1 LNRIADA
8 RRLCARGAVTQVEL
22 ARIVGL
28 SSRHLRRIEQGFS
41 VPTAGHL
48 VDIATALC
56 VSVDDLV
63 GGPKRL
69 RPGERVR
76 M

>member
-1 LNRIADA
+1 M
-8 RRLCARGAVTQVEL
+8 TQAEL

-48 VDIATALC
+48 LDIATALG

-63 GGPKRL
+63 RGPKRL
-69 RPGERVR
+69 QPGERAR

>member
-1 LNRIADA
+1 M
-8 RRLCARGAVTQVEL
+8 TQGDL

-28 SSRHLRRIEQGFS
+28 SSRQLRRIEQGFS
-41 VPTAGHL
+41 VPTALYL
-48 VDIATALC
+48 VDIATALG

-63 GGPKRL
+63 GGPRKL
-69 RPGERVR
+69 RPRERVR